1 MDFQKDAEID
11 MVIEHGK
18 GTFKNIKAANLTGH
32 ISNMV
37 IEEINGDRGFSMMR
51 YMDESASQR
60 QTKRMTV

>member
-1 MDFQKDAEID
+1 

-18 GTFKNIKAANLTGH
+18 GTFKNIKPANLTSH

-37 IEEINGDRGFSMMR
+37 IEEINGDRGLSMMR
-51 YMDESASQR
+51 YMDETVSQR